1 MPVSYSGP
9 VPVLPVSSAVI
20 CAIPVLSMANPS
32 VIFWSRP
39 VTFWSRPVIFR
50 SRPEI
55 FRS

>member
-20 CAIPVLSMANPS
+20 CVIPVLSMANPS
-32 VIFWSRP
+32 

-50 SRPEI
+50 S
-55 FRS
+55 